1 MVGAQE
7 NLLFLG
13 ESRTLRGRERINLL
27 VHACRSHSLSFP
39 FFFSSKIPLSYL
51 FFSLFLF
58 LNTCFLFPSFEIP
71 NPLML
76 VSLPYTQQMAPFIVP
91 AMIWFYYFGPQQLLS
106 ILGILIDHHW
116 FVCVPLLI
124 ARQRK
129 IILFV
134 CLSWHLFLL
143 WSKCLLSPY
152 PS

>member
-58 LNTCFLFPSFEIP
+58 LNTCFLFLGFEIP
-71 NPLML
+71 TPLMPVL
-76 VSLPYTQQMAPFIVP
+76 SPCTRQMAPFIMSAVTGVQTCALP
-91 AMIWFYYFGPQQLLS
+91 I
-106 ILGILIDHHW
+106 
-116 FVCVPLLI
+116 FVYGKEQDFQRERGNQPIGACLPL
-124 ARQRK
+124 
-129 IILFV
+129 
-134 CLSWHLFLL
+134 
-143 WSKCLLSPY
+143 
-152 PS
+152 